1 MPFRNEICYNKDVMK
16 LKLTSFFIL
25 FLGLALFLA
34 GGAKNGK
41 ISGADL
47 MALDE
52 ILIKYKGI
60 DGAKVV
66 KLSDSGNLSG
76 TLNDLNNSEDVE
88 YAEPN
93 YLYKASIIPSDT
105 YYNNQWYLEK
115 IKAPQAWD
123 EAREASDVT
132 IAVLDSGV
140 QIGHPDLESNI
151 WRNGKEIPE
160 NNIDDDK
167 NGFIDDINGWDFVNN
182 TADPAPKFKNGF
194 TEAGILHGTIVAGIA
209 AAAGNN
215 AAGVAGIGWRAKIM
229 PLKVLDD
236 AGEGNTSNVV
246 KAIDYSIANGAD
258 IINLSF
264 VGFGFSQ
271 SLDSAIKRA
280 YDAGVIVVAAAGNEQ
295 GQASGYSLDAT
306 PMYPACHDGAE
317 NRVIGVAATDTID
330 QKANFSSYGFKC
342 VDIAAPGVSIF
353 STAIYEPGKQINGKF
368 FDKYYDGYWSGTSM
382 ATPMVSAT
390 LALMEEINPSLT
402 RNELV
407 KILLDNTDNINRL
420 NPNYLN
426 QLGRGRLNAYY
437 AVLNAKNELLNKTV
451 KVLLAP
457 YSNYTSKLKI
467 TDSGGKTDKEFNA
480 YADSFIGGVSIASG
494 DVDGD
499 GATEIIT
506 GAGPGGGPHVKMFT
520 QEGELQGQF
529 FAYSSQFKGGVNVAS
544 CDIDKDGL
552 SEVITAPISGGGPHI
567 KIFTNKGELGGQ
579 FFAYNK
585 NFNGGVNVA
594 CGDVDGDGENEI
606 ITGAGAGG
614 GPQVRIFSPKG
625 KVEGQFFAYNQKF
638 RGGVRVALGDID
650 GGARNKKME
659 IVTAPGAGGG
669 PHIIIFDN
677 HGAIISQFFAYNSQF
692 RGGVNVASGDIDNDG
707 LSEIITGAG
716 PGGTPHVRIFEMNKN
731 IIGSF
736 YAYPESFSGGVN
748 AGAIEIK

>member
-1 MPFRNEICYNKDVMK
+1 MK
-16 LKLTSFFIL
+16 IKLTSFFVL
-25 FLGLALFLA
+25 FFGLTLLLG
-34 GGAKNGK
+34 GGAKSDKVSDVDSMVAN
-41 ISGADL
+41 
-47 MALDE
+47 E
-52 ILIKYKGI
+52 ILVKYRGINDIRVIKLNEADNFDKT
-60 DGAKVV
+60 
-66 KLSDSGNLSG
+66 LS
-76 TLNDLNNSEDVE
+76 DLNNSQEVE

-93 YLYKASIIPSDT
+93 YLYTASIIPSDT
-105 YYNNQWYLEK
+105 YYGNQWYLEK

-123 EAREASDVT
+123 VVREANGVI
-132 IAVLDSGV
+132 IAILDSGV
-140 QIGHPDLESNI
+140 QIGHPDLRNNI
-151 WRNGKEIPE
+151 WRNDKEIPE

-182 TADPAPKFKNGF
+182 TANPSPKFKDGF

-215 AAGVAGIGWRAKIM
+215 AAGIAGIAWRAKIM

-246 KAIDYSIANGAD
+246 KAIDYAVNNGAD

-271 SLDSAIKRA
+271 SLDSAVKRA

-306 PMYPACHDGAE
+306 PMYPACHDGGE

-342 VDIAAPGVSIF
+342 VDIAAPGISIF
-353 STAIYEPGKQINGKF
+353 STAVYEPGKQINGKF

-390 LALMEEINPSLT
+390 IALMEEINPSLA
-402 RNELV
+402 RDNLL

-426 QLGRGRLNAYY
+426 QLGRGRLNTYY
-437 AVLNAKNELLNKTV
+437 AVLNAKNELFDKTV

-457 YSNYTSKLKI
+457 YSNYISKVKI
-467 TDSGGKTDKEFNA
+467 TDSGGKAGQEFNA
-480 YADSFIGGVSIASG
+480 YSDSFIGGVNVASG

-499 GATEIIT
+499 GAAEIIT
-506 GAGPGGGPHVKMFT
+506 GAGPGGGPHVRIFT
-520 QEGELQGQF
+520 QKGELKGQF
-529 FAYSSQFKGGVNVAS
+529 FAYNSQFRGGLNIAS

-552 SEVITAPISGGGPHI
+552 SEIITGPGAGGGPHV
-567 KIFTNKGELGGQ
+567 KIFTRKGELKSQ

-585 NFNGGVNVA
+585 NFNGGVNLA

-606 ITGAGAGG
+606 ITGAGTGG
-614 GPQVRIFSPKG
+614 GPQIRIFSAKG
-625 KVEGQFFAYNQKF
+625 KVEGQFFAYSEKF
-638 RGGVRVALGDID
+638 RGGAKVALGDIE
-650 GGARNKKME
+650 GGARNRKME
-659 IVTAPGAGGG
+659 IITAPGAGGG

-677 HGAIISQFFAYNSQF
+677 RGAIVSQFFAYNPNF
-692 RGGVNVASGDIDNDG
+692 KGGVSVASGDIDNDG

-716 PGGTPHVRIFEMNKN
+716 PGGTPHARIFKINKN

-748 AGAIEIK
+748 VGAIEMK